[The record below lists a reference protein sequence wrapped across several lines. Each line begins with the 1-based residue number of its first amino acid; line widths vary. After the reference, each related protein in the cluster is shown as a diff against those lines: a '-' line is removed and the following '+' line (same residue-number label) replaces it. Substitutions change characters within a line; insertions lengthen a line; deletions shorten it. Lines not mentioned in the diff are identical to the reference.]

1 MQEPLETRPIN
12 HCIASQRP
20 VGIAVSLST
29 ERGNVSVQSDTT
41 RSQEMACCDTK
52 YSVSEGGETYKII
65 TKFAKSRTFVHGGP
79 SSAEQFG
86 SCGK

>member
-1 MQEPLETRPIN
+1 MQEPPETRPIN

-29 ERGNVSVQSDTT
+29 ERGNGSIQSDTT

-52 YSVSEGGETYKII
+52 YSVSEGGETYKINLP
-65 TKFAKSRTFVHGGP
+65 KAAHGGHGGP
-79 SSAEQFG
+79 W
-86 SCGK
+86 